1 MLITIKKRDGR
12 VVPFNE
18 SKITEAIFKAAKSV
32 GGVDKQL
39 ALELTINVLK
49 FIKLQFPDGN
59 CGVEDIQDAVEK
71 ILIESGHAR
80 TAKAYILYRAKRTA
94 IRDAKSDLMDTVA

>member
-59 CGVEDIQDAVEK
+59 CA
-71 ILIESGHAR
+71 
-80 TAKAYILYRAKRTA
+80 
-94 IRDAKSDLMDTVA
+94 